1 MSAIISSDEK
11 YRYELR
17 RRFGLGSMTCCLIML
32 NPSTADAE
40 TDDATIRRC
49 IGFAKAWGYDEMIV
63 VNLFAFRA
71 TKPIDLFKAADPVG
85 PENMAHLS
93 SAALSARAVVCAWG
107 VHGCF
112 KSQGFN
118 VLRRLNDLGVN
129 PLALA
134 RTKNGHPAHPLY
146 LSKKLVPQPIAIL
159 ATAPA

>member
-1 MSAIISSDEK
+1 
-11 YRYELR
+11 
-17 RRFGLGSMTCCLIML
+17 ML

-71 TKPIDLFKAADPVG
+71 TKPSDLFKAFDPVG
-85 PENMAHLS
+85 PENMANLS
-93 SAALSARAVVCAWG
+93 SAALSAQAVVCAWG
-107 VHGCF
+107 VHGSF
-112 KSQGFN
+112 KNQGFN
-118 VLRRLNDLGVN
+118 VLCRLNDLGVK

-146 LSKKLVPQPIAIL
+146 LPKKLTPQPIA
-159 ATAPA
+159 TRPDTGGG